1 MRSNKLIVFL
11 FLLISLIVTSI
22 NAQSLDELEKQYER
36 LNNQYLKENVVL
48 DSLKNIFSLR
58 TNVIDNEKK
67 KANPDKNKI
76 VDLMAGSITLSNMI
90 DEQNKKVNLLKKD
103 IDSVK
108 QKLHKRYTSIIDSL
122 ELKKKSDSEN
132 GDMLDAE
139 ILNYTEK
146 KLLVAPPIPLLSFN
160 PEKIL
165 GIELDKTKDPK
176 KKALYEEYLNSAL
189 KEVDKLWKNTSELSS
204 EIDQIVTLQTK
215 TEKFIEEAELEGG
228 VIHQRLNNVP
238 LNDATSGNFAGGPGI
253 REDVVPGYQVESYRL
268 IFNQLNFDKSVNAD
282 LDWKIT
288 TENANLDL
296 KEYQKLLKEVKKR
309 LRELKL
315 VLANKTGFHK

>member
-1 MRSNKLIVFL
+1 
-11 FLLISLIVTSI
+11 
-22 NAQSLDELEKQYER
+22 
-36 LNNQYLKENVVL
+36 
-48 DSLKNIFSLR
+48 
-58 TNVIDNEKK
+58 
-67 KANPDKNKI
+67 
-76 VDLMAGSITLSNMI
+76 
-90 DEQNKKVNLLKKD
+90 
-103 IDSVK
+103 
-108 QKLHKRYTSIIDSL
+108 
-122 ELKKKSDSEN
+122 
-132 GDMLDAE
+132 
-139 ILNYTEK
+139 
-146 KLLVAPPIPLLSFN
+146 
-160 PEKIL
+160 
-165 GIELDKTKDPK
+165 
-176 KKALYEEYLNSAL
+176 
-189 KEVDKLWKNTSELSS
+189 VDKLWKNTSELSS

-228 VIHQRLNNVP
+228 VIHQRLNNVA

-253 REDVVPGYQVESYRL
+253 RENVVPGYQVESYRL